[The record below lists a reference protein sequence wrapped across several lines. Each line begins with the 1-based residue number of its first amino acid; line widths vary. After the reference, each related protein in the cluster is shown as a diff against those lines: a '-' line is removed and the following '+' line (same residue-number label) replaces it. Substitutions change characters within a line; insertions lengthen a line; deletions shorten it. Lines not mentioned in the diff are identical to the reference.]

1 LLSSLAISFA
11 TTATLQWSNLVNA
24 YDYGACS
31 GNFISLVV
39 GFCIATSVTTSAALE
54 GISTSYMDIFPEVD
68 SVLQIQ
74 ALLVLDLELG
84 LSRFLVG

>member
-1 LLSSLAISFA
+1 
-11 TTATLQWSNLVNA
+11 
-24 YDYGACS
+24 
-31 GNFISLVV
+31 
-39 GFCIATSVTTSAALE
+39 
-54 GISTSYMDIFPEVD
+54 MDIFPEVD